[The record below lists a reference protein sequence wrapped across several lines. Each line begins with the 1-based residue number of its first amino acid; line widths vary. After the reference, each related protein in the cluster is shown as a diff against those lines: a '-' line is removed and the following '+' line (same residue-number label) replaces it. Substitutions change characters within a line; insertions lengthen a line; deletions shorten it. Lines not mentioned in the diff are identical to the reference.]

1 MREKEEE
8 IMVQDIIARE
18 NQDNKNMQNKM
29 EEEALAN
36 LEMKSAA
43 RMNELIA
50 LRAREERLRKERIEY
65 E

>member
-1 MREKEEE
+1 
-8 IMVQDIIARE
+8 MVQDIIARE